1 MTENVSLSFNPIQI
15 PGTAPRGTLKKKGR
29 GVYQT
34 NKFRGLD
41 RNQW

>member
-1 MTENVSLSFNPIQI
+1 MTENTLFSFNPIQA
-15 PGTAPRGTLKKKGR
+15 PSTAPRGTLKKKK

-34 NKFRGLD
+34 NKSRGLD